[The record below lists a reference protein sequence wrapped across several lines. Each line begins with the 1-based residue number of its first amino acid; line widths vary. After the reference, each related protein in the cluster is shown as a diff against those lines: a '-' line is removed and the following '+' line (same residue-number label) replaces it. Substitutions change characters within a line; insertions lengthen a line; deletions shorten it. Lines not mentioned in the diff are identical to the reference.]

1 MRLKQFVFDVSIDTN
16 NNNNTVALLWKSFYF
31 GKISRNKIDIILH
44 REDELYLMDGIF
56 LSKTSR
62 VFMVYNI
69 G

>member
-16 NNNNTVALLWKSFYF
+16 NNNNIVALLWKSFDF
-31 GKISRNKIDIILH
+31 GKISRNKIDIVH